1 MKSVANGDASSSVLL
16 LKNSGDGPY
25 ALISCITAWVREYLS
40 FRHSLLNQV
49 IASHPGFG
57 KVGFAAAAS
66 RGNQH
71 RRQAAVVEF
80 QRMVQ
85 PGLEDGRRRAIVFR
99 SAEDDDGI
107 GGARHLLSFRFAH
120 FGEK

>member
-1 MKSVANGDASSSVLL
+1 MKSVAHGDASSSMPL
-16 LKNSGDGPY
+16 LKNLRDGPN

-49 IASHPGFG
+49 IASHSGFG
-57 KVGFAAAAS
+57 KVGFAAAAACS
-66 RGNQH
+66 DKYW
-71 RRQAAVVEF
+71 RQVAVIKF

-99 SAEDDDGI
+99 SAED
-107 GGARHLLSFRFAH
+107 
-120 FGEK
+120 